1 MKNFLLFTILVL
13 PAVIFTIDNGYKMLS
28 YAEEDPL
35 EDEAE
40 VEGEVDIEPAGEVEE
55 EEEEVK
61 NRASPDADT
70 TLLFVKPVSTGS
82 SQLELPGGVPVEF
95 LVGFKNKGEQDF
107 ILETIDAS
115 FRYPM
120 DFTYYIQN
128 FSAIHYNRIV
138 KPTHEATLAYSF
150 VPSETFAGRP
160 FGLSINLN
168 YRDETGAFFQE
179 AVFNE
184 TVQIIELEEGLDGE
198 TFFLYVFLAAGVV
211 LLLVIG
217 QQTLLSVGRK
227 LGRKRTSRKPAVETG
242 TSNPNNVDY
251 EWLPKQ
257 TLQNMNKEKQKSP
270 KSPKQQSPRQR
281 KAKRSTGS
289 E

>member
-1 MKNFLLFTILVL
+1 MFYFKI
-13 PAVIFTIDNGYKMLS
+13 
-28 YAEEDPL
+28 
-35 EDEAE
+35 
-40 VEGEVDIEPAGEVEE
+40 
-55 EEEEVK
+55 
-61 NRASPDADT
+61 
-70 TLLFVKPVSTGS
+70 
-82 SQLELPGGVPVEF
+82 LELPGGVPVEF

-184 TVQIIELEEGLDGE
+184 TVQIIELEEGMLICFI
-198 TFFLYVFLAAGVV
+198 TMLIRNCV
-211 LLLVIG
+211 LIMQCFIQIRFTKKNSVI
-217 QQTLLSVGRK
+217 
-227 LGRKRTSRKPAVETG
+227 
-242 TSNPNNVDY
+242 
-251 EWLPKQ
+251 
-257 TLQNMNKEKQKSP
+257 
-270 KSPKQQSPRQR
+270 
-281 KAKRSTGS
+281 
-289 E
+289 